1 VTRTAAPPA
10 TPAWISGCTYYS
22 GTELTDYGDKG
33 QRVVQVQC
41 MLTKRG
47 YSVGGS
53 GVDGEFGKDTRS
65 AVKQFQ
71 NAKGL
76 EVDGQVGPNTWAAL
90 RSST

>member
-1 VTRTAAPPA
+1 
-10 TPAWISGCTYYS
+10 ISQCTYYS
-22 GTELTDYGDKG
+22 GTELTVRGNRG

-47 YSVGGS
+47 YSVGSS
-53 GVDGEFGKDTRS
+53 GVDGEFGSATLA

-71 NAKGL
+71 GAKGL
-76 EVDGQVGPNTWAAL
+76 EVDGEVGPNTWAAL

>member
-53 GVDGEFGKDTRS
+53 GVDGEFGRDTQS

-71 NAKGL
+71 SAKGL

>member
-1 VTRTAAPPA
+1 AI
-10 TPAWISGCTYYS
+10 PAWISGCTYYS

-53 GVDGEFGKDTRS
+53 GVDGEFGRDTQA

-71 NAKGL
+71 SAKGL

>member
-1 VTRTAAPPA
+1 
-10 TPAWISGCTYYS
+10 
-22 GTELTDYGDKG
+22 
-33 QRVVQVQC
+33 VQC

-53 GVDGEFGKDTRS
+53 GVDGEFGKDTQS

-71 NAKGL
+71 SAKGL